1 MKKLIFVILILVSW
15 STSSSAETYRS
26 SFGFSANIPSHWLVV
41 SKEEVKNNPDLFN
54 FENEV
59 FKNTDQRMLNQI
71 KSMIISGKIEIYYNQ
86 KTVNPYFRDNI
97 NVFILVDRLPQTV
110 SESKE
115 KCDNI
120 PGELSGAYGKPIKVY
135 SCGLRKVSGLSAFYV
150 EFDGVVNG
158 TRSIQYQI
166 QKSPSVAIAM
176 TATCKNQSLNII
188 KKEFDDIVS
197 SIKLD

>member
-1 MKKLIFVILILVSW
+1 MKKLVLGILILVSW
-15 STSSSAETYRS
+15 STSLSAETYHS
-26 SFGFSANIPSHWLVV
+26 SFGFTANIPGHWLVV
-41 SKEEVKNNPDLFN
+41 SKDEVKDNPDLFN

-71 KSMIISGKIEIYYNQ
+71 KSMILSGKIEIYYNQ
-86 KTVNPYFRDNI
+86 NTADSYFRDNI
-97 NVFILVDRLPQTV
+97 NVFILIDRLPQTV

-115 KCDNI
+115 RCSNI
-120 PGELSGAYGKPIKVY
+120 PNEFSQAYGKHIKVY
-135 SCGLRKVSGLSAFYV
+135 NCGIRKVSGLNAFYV
-150 EFDGVVNG
+150 EFEGVVDG

-176 TATCKNQSLNII
+176 TATCKNKSLTII